1 MKVMSLAYY
10 NNKFKPLS
18 ETFIPVTDLIVQR
31 GIGVFDSIRTYGRSP
46 FALTDHINRLAGSA
60 KMSGI
65 AADDIIAKLP
75 AIIHEGLKRPELPDE
90 DMMVK
95 AYITGGE
102 INDRG
107 HYPKPDFFVI
117 FDDVHKITKE
127 ELTHGVALRKNM
139 LERPF
144 PEVKSTNYLMAYIP
158 MMFAK
163 SADDFESLYIV
174 NGEITESAASN
185 FFLVLDGKLVT
196 APVGRVLDGI
206 TRKVLLTLAKE
217 NDIPVEI
224 RCPLESELTM
234 ADEAF
239 ITGSV
244 KEVLPVIRIGD
255 QVIGTG
261 KPGPIAHR
269 LLELYNANIGRWL
282 EK

>member
-1 MKVMSLAYY
+1 MSLAYY

-224 RCPLESELTM
+224 RCPLESELAM

>member
-1 MKVMSLAYY
+1 
-10 NNKFKPLS
+10 
-18 ETFIPVTDLIVQR
+18 
-31 GIGVFDSIRTYGRSP
+31 
-46 FALTDHINRLAGSA
+46 
-60 KMSGI
+60 MSGI

-224 RCPLESELTM
+224 RCPLESELAM